1 MNKNLRVTNSGDTAK
16 VFIFGDIG
24 GWDGIQARDLL
35 SELEAIT
42 ATKLELHLNSYGG
55 DVFEGTT
62 IFNALKDHPAT
73 VTTYV
78 DGVAASAASFIAMA
92 GDRIIMS
99 RGSQMMIHDAMGA
112 CIGNAAEM
120 RKFEALLDRTS
131 NNIAELY
138 AVRAGGTTEQWRER
152 MRAETW
158 YNAAEAVKAGL
169 ADEASG
175 ADEAGPQDKL
185 RSQHS
190 AVLNKFKYQDRE
202 EAPAPDISNNGAGTD
217 ADAATPNETEPT
229 FEVDLSALRD
239 ALKEAFK

>member
-16 VFIFGDIG
+16 VFILGDIG
-24 GWDGIQARDLL
+24 GWDGVQARDLL
-35 SELEAIT
+35 SELEGIT
-42 ATKLELHLNSYGG
+42 SNKIELHLNSYGG

-62 IFNALKDHPAT
+62 IFNALRDHPAT

-138 AVRAGGTTEQWRER
+138 ASRAGGTAEQWRER

-175 ADEAGPQDKL
+175 ADEASPQDAM
-185 RSQHS
+185 RNQHS
-190 AVLNKFKYQDRE
+190 ALLNKFKYQDRAQ
-202 EAPAPDISNNGAGTD
+202 APAPDISAGD
-217 ADAATPNETEPT
+217 QSSKTPTETEPT
-229 FEVDLSALRD
+229 SEVDLLAIRD